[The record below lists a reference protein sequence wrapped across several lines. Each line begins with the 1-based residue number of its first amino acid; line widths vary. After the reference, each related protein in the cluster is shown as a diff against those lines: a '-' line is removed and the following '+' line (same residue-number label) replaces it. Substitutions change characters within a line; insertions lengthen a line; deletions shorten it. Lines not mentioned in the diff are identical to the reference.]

1 MANES
6 EGQPKEVVQ
15 SVLRE
20 FLNMNKCAIV
30 YTEFRDF
37 LATFK
42 DEEQTFSLAYL
53 KQILATFEARA
64 DERLALMKKVVES

>member
-1 MANES
+1 MENS
-6 EGQPKEVVQ
+6 ERQPKEVVQ

-30 YTEFRDF
+30 YTEFRSYLDSF
-37 LATFK
+37 SNDETISVAALKNTIAT
-42 DEEQTFSLAYL
+42 L
-53 KQILATFEARA
+53 EARA

>member
-1 MANES
+1 MENS
-6 EGQPKEVVQ
+6 ERQPKEVVQ

-30 YTEFRDF
+30 YTEFR
-37 LATFK
+37 
-42 DEEQTFSLAYL
+42 AYL
-53 KQILATFEARA
+53 DSFSNDETISVTALKNTIATLEARA